1 MSEMNG
7 NDTDPT
13 GLVKIEDVMQEVR
26 RAILQ
31 RQLPGQAEMEAP
43 EAARSLPPEYYEH
56 LARAA
61 LAQNHL
67 EIDLLV
73 TPSRVPL
80 IGPLIDSVR
89 RKVHELVMF
98 YVNRFAANQ
107 ARVNNHIIQALNVL
121 GDPTAGSDPDAQAA
135 MRRAGNVV
143 AAESEWATVDD
154 VYACY
159 RLLLERRPDG
169 AGLHYWT
176 NLVANHYVLR
186 SFMVDSFLNS
196 VEFKERQ
203 AGRNNPV
210 LVDLPGFRMYVR
222 LNDNFIGAHI
232 AREYSYEPHVSRVV
246 SELLSEGDTF
256 VDVGA
261 NIGYFA
267 MLAGSLVGPTGRV
280 VAFEPNPANCELVS
294 RSIEANEFAGRVEL
308 HPAAVAEKRMQ
319 LHFVTPGV
327 DSNGRLATS
336 AEEAA
341 EESGLPSIQAVTLDE
356 TLADLERIDVIKLD
370 VEGAEA
376 RAWQGMQAIIAR
388 HRPAL
393 VFEFSPIL
401 LRQTSDVEA
410 AEFLAEIQS
419 GYNLFIIPPDGKVGS
434 RPDDIP
440 AIMERYAALNVSH
453 LDLLARPRR

>member
-7 NDTDPT
+7 NDSAP
-13 GLVKIEDVMQEVR
+13 GGVKIEDVMQEVR
-26 RAILQ
+26 RTIMQ
-31 RQLPGQAEMEAP
+31 RQLPGQVQLP
-43 EAARSLPPEYYEH
+43 EAIKNLPTEYYEH
-56 LARAA
+56 LARAG
-61 LAQNHL
+61 LAQNKL

-73 TPSRVPL
+73 TPSGAPL
-80 IGPLIDSVR
+80 VGPLIDRLRV
-89 RKVHELVMF
+89 KVHELVMF

-107 ARVNNHIIQALNVL
+107 ARVNNHILQALSVL
-121 GDPTAGSDPDAQAA
+121 GDPSASDPEAAAA

-143 AAESEWATVDD
+143 SAESEWATVDD

-159 RLLLERRPDG
+159 RLLLERRPDE

-176 NLVANHYVLR
+176 NLVANHHVLR
-186 SFMVDSFLNS
+186 GFMVDSFLNS
-196 VEFKERQ
+196 VEFKEAQ
-203 AGRNNPV
+203 AGRNTPA

-232 AREYSYEPHVSRVV
+232 AREHSYEPHVSRVV

-261 NIGYFA
+261 NIGFFA
-267 MLAGSLVGPTGRV
+267 MLAASLVGPAGRV
-280 VAFEPNPANCELVS
+280 VAFEPNPANCDLLR
-294 RSIEANEFAGRVEL
+294 RSIEANDFAGRVDL
-308 HPAAVAEKRMQ
+308 HPMAVAERRMQ
-319 LHFVTPGV
+319 LHFVTPGI

-341 EESGLPSIQAVTLDE
+341 EQSDLPAIEAVALDE
-356 TLADLERIDVIKLD
+356 ALAGLERIDVIKMD

-401 LRQTSDVEA
+401 LRQTSGVDA
-410 AEFLAEIQS
+410 AEFLAEVQS
-419 GYNLFIIPPDGKVGS
+419 GYNLFIIPSDGKVGS

>member
-1 MSEMNG
+1 MSDING
-7 NDTDPT
+7 NATAPAET
-13 GLVKIEDVMQEVR
+13 VKIEEVMQEVR
-26 RAILQ
+26 RTIVQ
-31 RQLPGQAEMEAP
+31 RQLPEEMQLP
-43 EAARSLPPEYYEH
+43 EPTKSLPPEYYEH
-56 LARAA
+56 LARVA
-61 LAQNHL
+61 LAHNRL
-67 EIDLLV
+67 DVEMLV
-73 TPSRVPL
+73 TPSRAPL
-80 IGPLIDSVR
+80 VGPLIDRLR
-89 RKVHELVMF
+89 RKVHELVLF

-107 ARVNNHIIQALNVL
+107 GRVNNHILQALTVL
-121 GDPTAGSDPDAQAA
+121 GDPTEGDVDAAAA
-135 MRRAGNVV
+135 MRRAGSNI

-159 RLLLERRPDG
+159 RLLLERRPDE

-176 NLVANHYVLR
+176 NLATNHNIMR

-196 VEFKERQ
+196 AEFKELQ

-210 LVDLPGFRMYVR
+210 LIELPQFRMYVR
-222 LNDNFIGAHI
+222 LNDNFIGAYI
-232 AREYSYEPHVSRVV
+232 ARERHYEPHVSRVV

-256 VDVGA
+256 IDVGA

-267 MLAGSLVGPTGRV
+267 LLGASLVGPAGRV
-280 VAFEPNPANCELVS
+280 IAFEPNPANCDLLR
-294 RSIEANEFAGRVEL
+294 RSVAANDFAERIDL
-308 HPAAVAEKRMQ
+308 HPMAVAERRMQ
-319 LHFVTPGV
+319 LRFVTPGI

-336 AEEAA
+336 AEEATQ
-341 EESGLPSIQAVTLDE
+341 ESDLPSIEAVSLDE
-356 TLADLERIDVIKLD
+356 TLAGLARIDVIKLD

-401 LRQTSDVEA
+401 LRQTSGVA
-410 AEFLAEIQS
+410 AEEFLAEIQS
-419 GYNLFIIPPDGKVGS
+419 RYNLFIIPPDGKVGS
-434 RPDDIP
+434 RPDEIP